1 LEAERCAGANDMANS
16 GEREAVGRDHDLLTR
31 TSIQEGSARLR
42 ALVEIQ
48 VEPAAPV
55 GVLEGDSAVPN
66 NVCTTEK
73 LVRTDAI
80 CTEVCPGVCPGVANA
95 VMPETTSP
103 SGFTVRMRS
112 LIVASVFMFWR

>member
-1 LEAERCAGANDMANS
+1 MANS
-16 GEREAVGRDHDLLTR
+16 GEREVVGRDHDLLTR

-73 LVRTDAI
+73 LVRTGRDY
-80 CTEVCPGVCPGVANA
+80 TPHNNQL
-95 VMPETTSP
+95 MPKH
-103 SGFTVRMRS
+103 TVLNLKVQLR
-112 LIVASVFMFWR
+112 LE

>member
-1 LEAERCAGANDMANS
+1 MSYARERQV
-16 GEREAVGRDHDLLTR
+16 VGRNHHLLAR
-31 TSIQEGSARLR
+31 ASIQEGPASLR

>member
-1 LEAERCAGANDMANS
+1 MANS
-16 GEREAVGRDHDLLTR
+16 GEREVVGRDHDLLTR

-55 GVLEGDSAVPN
+55 RVPEGDSAAPN
-66 NVCTTEK
+66 NVRTTEK
-73 LVRTDAI
+73 LVRLEPDAI
-80 CTEVCPGVCPGVANA
+80 CAEVYPDVCPGVAIA

-103 SGFTVRMRS
+103 SGFTVGPEG
-112 LIVASVFMFWR
+112 